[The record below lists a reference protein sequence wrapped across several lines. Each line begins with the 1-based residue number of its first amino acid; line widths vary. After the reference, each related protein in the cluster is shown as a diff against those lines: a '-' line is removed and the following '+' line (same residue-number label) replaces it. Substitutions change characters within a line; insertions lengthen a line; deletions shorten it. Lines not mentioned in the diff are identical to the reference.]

1 MPDEL
6 LRAEIEAWSDA
17 DQDLFILR
25 YPDKSHNDPWKSEWM
40 LVAVCIGIDRGQ
52 AECETSVQVGR
63 NLS

>member
-40 LVAVCIGIDRGQ
+40 LVAVRIGIDRGQ

-63 NLS
+63 KLS